1 MTFFIVTV
9 AVILF
14 IAYRYGIK
22 KGGDVGEFINV
33 NYPVEVR
40 KKLFFRIVCSENVN
54 RNISTFHGHNSIC
67 NESNGKFERWGF
79 TWRTAD
85 GCTYAPEALFFN
97 AAWFARYVYP
107 FGVFVQIRWS
117 GRSDRKA
124 YLHIGI
130 GYKLN
135 GRFGFLLRVQS
146 DDSSTDGAWSGVAN
160 ENVSTRGWQFGPK

>member
-1 MTFFIVTV
+1 MR
-9 AVILF
+9 LLEE
-14 IAYRYGIK
+14 RHP
-22 KGGDVGEFINV
+22 GENWLLWKIGNWTTINV
-33 NYPVEVR
+33 ERVR
-40 KKLFFRIVCSENVN
+40 SWAWAW
-54 RNISTFHGHNSIC
+54 G
-67 NESNGKFERWGF
+67 NEYNGKFQRWGF